1 MVIKGKNS
9 FSTEKQLPNNNKFK
23 FINLN
28 LFIRDLF
35 SGDNWRS
42 KMNLNLKTCTASEFK
57 DLWIIVWVI
66 LLVTYITL
74 INNNLGCV

>member
-1 MVIKGKNS
+1 
-9 FSTEKQLPNNNKFK
+9 
-23 FINLN
+23 
-28 LFIRDLF
+28 
-35 SGDNWRS
+35 
-42 KMNLNLKTCTASEFK
+42 MNLNLKTCIVSEFK

>member
-1 MVIKGKNS
+1 MFIKIKNA
-9 FSTEKQLPNNNKFK
+9 FSTEKQLPNSNKFK

-42 KMNLNLKTCTASEFK
+42 KMNLNLKTYIASEFK

>member
-1 MVIKGKNS
+1 
-9 FSTEKQLPNNNKFK
+9 
-23 FINLN
+23 
-28 LFIRDLF
+28 
-35 SGDNWRS
+35 
-42 KMNLNLKTCTASEFK
+42 MNLNLKTCTVSEFK

>member
-9 FSTEKQLPNNNKFK
+9 FSTEKDRPNSNKFK

>member
-1 MVIKGKNS
+1 
-9 FSTEKQLPNNNKFK
+9 
-23 FINLN
+23 
-28 LFIRDLF
+28 
-35 SGDNWRS
+35 
-42 KMNLNLKTCTASEFK
+42 MNLNLKTGTASEFK

>member
-1 MVIKGKNS
+1 
-9 FSTEKQLPNNNKFK
+9 
-23 FINLN
+23 
-28 LFIRDLF
+28 
-35 SGDNWRS
+35 
-42 KMNLNLKTCTASEFK
+42 MNLNLKTCAASEFT

>member
-1 MVIKGKNS
+1 MIKNENSMISTKN
-9 FSTEKQLPNNNKFK
+9 TNPNSNKFK

-42 KMNLNLKTCTASEFK
+42 QINLNLKTCTASEFK
-57 DLWIIVWVI
+57 DLWITVWVI